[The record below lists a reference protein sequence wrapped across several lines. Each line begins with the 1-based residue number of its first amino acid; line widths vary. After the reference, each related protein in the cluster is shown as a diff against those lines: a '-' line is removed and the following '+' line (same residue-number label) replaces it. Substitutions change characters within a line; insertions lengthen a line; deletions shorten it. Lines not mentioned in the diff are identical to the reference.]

1 VSSADTGA
9 PLDGGD
15 ARAATRRAWL
25 FVGVAAAATALI
37 VGGLKDEA
45 VGFDLVQVYVPAA
58 ERVLDGVSPF
68 PELDDPVWDGH
79 QAYVYPPPTALL
91 AVPLTVLPS
100 PFLEL
105 AGVLGALALLLLA
118 LWLLGVRDP
127 RVYAVFALWPT
138 TLTAWQN
145 ANISVLL
152 VLAAAATWRFRD
164 AWSKA
169 GIALGLGI
177 ALKLVL
183 WPLSVWLL
191 ASRRPRAAAASVVV
205 SVLAVVGGWAA
216 IGFAGF
222 LSYPDLLSKLTDVE
236 GDSSRSV
243 SIYSGALAFG
253 LPEAVGVVVSL
264 AAGSALLAVAA
275 VLARRGDDRGSFT
288 LALVAV
294 LAFTPIV
301 WLHYLT
307 LLAIP
312 LALYQPRLSALWAMP
327 WLFWVAA
334 VPGWPF
340 DPRRALAFIVV
351 PLVVAWLL
359 TGRNRAPS
367 AGSRSSV
374 GRKSVAE
381 AAR

>member
-1 VSSADTGA
+1 MSHGVR
-9 PLDGGD
+9 P
-15 ARAATRRAWL
+15 TRLAWI
-25 FVGVAAAATALI
+25 FVAVAAAATALI
-37 VGGLKDEA
+37 VAGLKEEA

-58 ERVLDGVSPF
+58 ERVLDGDSPF
-68 PELDDPVWDGH
+68 PKPDDPVWDGH

-91 AVPLTVLPS
+91 AIPLTFLPS

-105 AGVLGALALLLLA
+105 AGVFGALALLLLA

-152 VLAAAATWRFRD
+152 VLAAAAAWRFRD
-164 AWSKA
+164 AWIEA
-169 GIALGLGI
+169 GLALGLGI

-183 WPLSVWLL
+183 WPLGVWLV
-191 ASRRPRAAAASVVV
+191 ATRRVRAAGAA
-205 SVLAVVGGWAA
+205 VLVAAGATLATWAA
-216 IGFAGF
+216 IGFAG
-222 LSYPDLLSKLTDVE
+222 LVSYPDLLEQLADVE

-243 SIYSGALAFG
+243 SIYSGALALG
-253 LPEAVGVVVSL
+253 LPEAVGL
-264 AAGSALLAVAA
+264 AISFLVGGVLLGGAIA
-275 VLARRGDDRGSFT
+275 LARKGDDRGSFT

-312 LALYQPRLSALWAMP
+312 LAIYQPRLSALWALP

-334 VPGWPF
+334 APGWPF
-340 DPRRALAFIVV
+340 DPRRVVAFVVV
-351 PLVVAWLL
+351 PVLVGWLL
-359 TGRNRAPS
+359 SERGGA
-367 AGSRSSV
+367 A
-374 GRKSVAE
+374 
-381 AAR
+381 AARTSPTAAPKPVPGAVR